1 MPMRDPENRWQL
13 FMLTWRTQK
22 ALLLKISLA
31 VSLFA
36 IPLFFVE
43 GLRGVGS
50 SYFEKDLTR
59 WLNMDG
65 LLSLLYIPAMLIFS
79 VGLCGSFGVMK
90 SYTFREGTWFFTT
103 FRESLKENWKEA
115 LKLTLLFSVLYYLIH
130 FAANFLILQAPDWQ
144 IAILLVEAA
153 VLILWLGA
161 YVFGLCQI
169 PIYQNS
175 TLRTFKNA
183 WMFTFARL
191 PKLIMVLLGSI
202 LPLKLVSFLG
212 ITVVS
217 AAVLLLYIIIGFG
230 HSVLLISLFCQSAFD
245 EIVNR
250 VHYPQIYRKG
260 LLDPEDLRD
269 EIKKEM

>member
-13 FMLTWRTQK
+13 FKLTWKTQK
-22 ALLLKISLA
+22 ALLLKVSLA
-31 VSLFA
+31 MSFFA

-43 GLRGVGS
+43 GLRGAAS
-50 SYFEKDLTR
+50 TYFEGNLAG

-65 LLSLLYIPAMLIFS
+65 LLSLLYIPAMLILS

-90 SYTFREGTWFFTT
+90 SYTFQEGTWFFTT
-103 FRESLKENWKEA
+103 FRESLQENWKET
-115 LKLTLLFSVLYYLIH
+115 LKLTFLFSILYYLIH
-130 FAANFLILQAPDWQ
+130 FAANFLILRTPDWQ
-144 IAILLVEAA
+144 IAILLVEA
-153 VLILWLGA
+153 VVSILWLGA

-169 PIYQNS
+169 PIYQNN

-183 WMFTFARL
+183 WIFTFARL
-191 PKLIMVLLGSI
+191 PKLILALLGSI

-212 ITVVS
+212 ITAVS

-230 HSVLLISLFCQSAFD
+230 HSVLLMTLFCQSAFD

-250 VHYPQIYRKG
+250 IHYPQIYRKG
-260 LLDPEDLRD
+260 LLDPEDASD
-269 EIKKEM
+269 